1 MAQDYEQEL
10 SQKVSK
16 LFYEYENKFGEKP
29 PVFGYSDEELIV
41 KLAEAIEKNIELEGA
56 EEGLYKSLDIKK
68 DSQKTALI

>member
-16 LFYEYENKFGEKP
+16 LFYEYENKFGEKH
-29 PVFGYSDEELIV
+29 PVFGYSYEELIV

-56 EEGLYKSLDIKK
+56 EEGLYKTLGIKK
-68 DSQKTALI
+68 DSQKTAII